1 MVIKL
6 TDLELSHIL
15 IFILSFLIVFFITPY
30 IMKVAKNI
38 GAIDMPE
45 KRKVHSIATPRLGGL
60 GIFLTF
66 LIVSSIF
73 LEPSRVLS
81 GILISSTVIVLLGI
95 LDDIK
100 SLKAIDKFI
109 GQFIAA
115 SILVLHGNLIISN
128 ININML
134 SLNIQLGILAIP
146 LSIIFVVAIINAINL
161 IDGLDGLSSG
171 IGAIFFATIIII
183 SVIKNY
189 YGLEMQIS
197 LIFLGS
203 LLAFLKYN
211 FNPAKIFQGD
221 TGSMLMGLIIASI
234 AIMGFKSIT
243 AKTMFVPVLILAIPI
258 LDTIFAIIRRKKNH
272 QKIFSSD
279 KNHIHHQILNF
290 SKNNTKKTV
299 IIIYLANIFFSTT
312 SILYILN
319 MNNIANKMMLLML
332 AIVII
337 FVYKTSIIFKK

>member
-1 MVIKL
+1 MIKL

-73 LEPSRVLS
+73 LEPSRILS
-81 GILISSTVIVLLGI
+81 GILISSTIIVLLGI

-100 SLKAIDKFI
+100 SLKALEKFI

-115 SILVLHGNLIISN
+115 SALVLHGNLIISN

-183 SVIKNY
+183 SAIKNY

-203 LLAFLKYN
+203 LLAFLRYN

-234 AIMGFKSIT
+234 SIMGFKSIT

-258 LDTIFAIIRRKKNH
+258 MDTIFAIIRRKNNH

-319 MNNIANKMMLLML
+319 MNDIANKMMLLML
-332 AIVII
+332 VIVII